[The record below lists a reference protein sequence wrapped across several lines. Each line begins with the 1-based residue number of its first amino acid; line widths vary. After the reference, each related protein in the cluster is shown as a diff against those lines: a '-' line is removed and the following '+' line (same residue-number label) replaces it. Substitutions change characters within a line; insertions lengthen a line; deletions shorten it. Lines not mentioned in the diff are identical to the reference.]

1 MANANAAGERWNEV
15 KYLID
20 SYVIFAE
27 EFPQAQDQLYEKL
40 KEATNEKYAEVTKCM
55 IVRNTL
61 VLVIGMLYIEMGRR
75 FSEKDPSYSVSNSRR
90 IKYTGRSID
99 DFGCEFKLV

>member
-27 EFPQAQDQLYEKL
+27 EFPQAQNKLYQILSNE
-40 KEATNEKYAEVTKCM
+40 TNEDFMKVTKCM

-61 VLVIGMLYIEMGRR
+61 VLVIGMLYIEKGKR
-75 FSEKDPSYSVSNSRR
+75 FSNTDPSDSVSKNDSP
-90 IKYTGRSID
+90 KM
-99 DFGCEFKLV
+99 L